1 MVSSSVVL
9 WEERGRGVNEH
20 SGFAPT
26 TEDLASAGAAVVR
39 VARRQGGE
47 QVQECV
53 SGARTDR
60 QTDRRTEHD

>member
-1 MVSSSVVL
+1 MK
-9 WEERGRGVNEH
+9 EGGGVNEH

-39 VARRQGGE
+39 VARRQGSE

-60 QTDRRTEHD
+60 QTDGRSMIDHQE